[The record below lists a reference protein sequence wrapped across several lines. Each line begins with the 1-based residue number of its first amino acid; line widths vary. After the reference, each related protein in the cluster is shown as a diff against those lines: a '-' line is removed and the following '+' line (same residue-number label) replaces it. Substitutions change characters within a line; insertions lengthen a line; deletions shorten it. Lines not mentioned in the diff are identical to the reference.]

1 MTGGRRARARAR
13 RRWKR
18 SAAGALDAA
27 LRADRRRQL
36 GELLAGPDSYRHR
49 SALLAWSWWGW
60 HIGRPGG
67 LGYPGLELG
76 ERERR

>member
-1 MTGGRRARARAR
+1 MTGRRARARAR

-18 SAAGALDAA
+18 SVAGALDAA

-36 GELLAGPDSYRHR
+36 GELLSDPDAG
-49 SALLAWSWWGW
+49 SAFRAWAWWGW